1 MNVKSRNSSIIYFTA
16 NATKKAEIKTFDGHD
31 NLVIPV
37 VAALESVMNGLL
49 YTKNEMI
56 KSIQSWNGAPVTVNH
71 PTTDEGVN
79 ISANSPSAMEKFNI
93 GHFFNVVY
101 DAGIKGEIWINIEK
115 ANKKGFSNIVETFK
129 SGGLMEVSTGLL
141 CEVKHE
147 SGIFNNVEYGGIVHT
162 ILPDHLALLPN
173 EVGACSIKDGCGAM
187 RTNCQCQGTPEVVTE
202 NTDHCKCQDDNK
214 SIENKEGTLRKA
226 FNFLKGK
233 IVTNEID
240 HSGIR
245 EQLQG
250 AIESVLG
257 GNDISTNNPWVVSVT
272 DSFFVYEIKNRL
284 FKKSYLVQ
292 GDIVKIGDTSVE
304 VIRQSEYKEISDN
317 VTLNKKEINM
327 LTKEEMI
334 ERITAN
340 KKASLLN
347 LEQAELEELLAND
360 VEAPE
365 LPKVDAPV
373 EPVEAPAETVET
385 VEDVVGNIKNPE
397 VKAVIELAVNA
408 QRKKKADL
416 IADIKIN
423 SKLTEDEL
431 VGMTIPLLEKVLNSI
446 KPSVYIGRAGAENVP
461 IVNNGFYRPTPLK
474 VYTAEIQEAN

>member
-141 CEVKHE
+141 CGVKHE
-147 SGIFNNVEYGGIVHT
+147 SGVFNNVEYGGIVHT

-187 RTNCQCQGTPEVVTE
+187 RTNCKCQGTPEVVTE
-202 NTDHCKCQDDNK
+202 NTDHCKCQDDHK
-214 SIENKEGTLRKA
+214 SIENEEGTLRKA

-233 IVTNEID
+233 IVTNEIAD
-240 HSGIR
+240 SGR
-245 EQLQG
+245 QEK
-250 AIESVLG
+250 IEVEDNITV
-257 GNDISTNNPWVVSVT
+257 ND
-272 DSFFVYEIKNRL
+272 
-284 FKKSYLVQ
+284 
-292 GDIVKIGDTSVE
+292 
-304 VIRQSEYKEISDN
+304 
-317 VTLNKKEINM
+317 KEINM
-327 LTKEEMI
+327 LTKEKLI
-334 ERITAN
+334 EDIISN
-340 KKASLLN
+340 KKAFLLN
-347 LEQAELEELLAND
+347 LEQAELEKLLAND